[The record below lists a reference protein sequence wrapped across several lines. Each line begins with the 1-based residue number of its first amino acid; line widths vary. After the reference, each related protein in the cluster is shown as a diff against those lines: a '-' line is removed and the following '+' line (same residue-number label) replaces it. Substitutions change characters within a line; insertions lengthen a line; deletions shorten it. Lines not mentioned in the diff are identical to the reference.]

1 MAAAIKPVNWDA
13 IEFET
18 VTEMVS
24 RREIAG
30 GAQTLVQTFLRKGGL
45 VPLHAHDGHQWIL
58 VQQGA
63 LAVTIS
69 GERHT
74 VSDGDVLYLPASTPH
89 EVEALDD
96 SLVIDFRSGR
106 TSLM

>member
-24 RREIAG
+24 RREVAG
-30 GAQTLVQTFLRKGGL
+30 GAQTLVQTFLRKGAL
-45 VPLHAHDGHQWIL
+45 VPLHVHEGDQWML

-63 LAVTIS
+63 LAVTIAA
-69 GERHT
+69 ERHT
-74 VSDGDVLYLPASTPH
+74 VAEGDVLFVPASTAH

-96 SLVIDFRSGR
+96 SLVIDVRSGR